1 MRNAESPRELAR
13 RIAREID
20 TLPDRTVPTVR
31 RLRRR
36 VSKELRGAPGDSVLR
51 VARALHAFR
60 GDSTHRWF
68 ALELIRYH
76 EEALGLIET
85 RHLEEFSR
93 GLDGWGS
100 VDAFAGLLA
109 GASWLREQVP
119 DEVFHR
125 WARAP
130 DRWLRRAALAS
141 TVVLN
146 TPSHGGQGDPART
159 LAVCE
164 LSVDDRDDM
173 VVKALSWALRKLS
186 EREPEAVREFVAR
199 HDERLAARVRREVRN
214 KLETGLKNP
223 AKRPPGAAGPRSG
236 P

>member
-1 MRNAESPRELAR
+1 MVSRESPGTLAR
-13 RIAREID
+13 RIAREIGR
-20 TLPDRTVPTVR
+20 LPDRTVPTVR

-36 VSKELRGAPGDSVLR
+36 VSKELRGAPGDFVLE
-51 VARALHAFR
+51 VARALHEPD
-60 GDSTHRWF
+60 GELTHRWF

-76 EEALGLIET
+76 EAALGLIRT
-85 RHLEEFSR
+85 RHLEEFSE
-93 GLDGWGS
+93 GLDGWGA

-109 GASWLREQVP
+109 GAAWVRGQVP
-119 DEVFHR
+119 DAVFHR
-125 WARAP
+125 WARSP

-146 TPSHGGQGDPART
+146 SPSHGGHGDPVRT

-164 LSVDDRDDM
+164 VLVDDRDDM

-186 EREPEAVREFVAR
+186 ERDPDAAREFVTE

-223 AKRPPGAAGPRSG
+223 RSLS